1 MRLRLLGLILS
12 LKNDGKLGTLEK
24 PNGVLYN
31 GQEVTLANI
40 LKELILKT
48 RIFLFYALQADPS
61 VEVESRI
68 SRFFPE

>member
-24 PNGVLYN
+24 TNGVLDN

-40 LKELILKT
+40 LK
-48 RIFLFYALQADPS
+48 
-61 VEVESRI
+61 
-68 SRFFPE
+68 